1 MKKIW
6 YFIRNAL
13 LSVFVVV
20 MLLFTTICIVIASP
34 YRWVQYRK
42 SRFCRETGIPF
53 RIGIMDH
60 FTFVLYE
67 LIRRESLPIR
77 YLMPKDPKLALD
89 GFFLAGSSL
98 LIHNLPGI
106 FYEEQLGG
114 WTAYPEDEEPLTDT
128 VAEILLH
135 LRTDHPDVEITDVR
149 ILMDFDG
156 ESDEHRAMAEENPL
170 FLVYEEA
177 DELPELLRSSK
188 VI

>member
-1 MKKIW
+1 MKKLLH
-6 YFIRNAL
+6 FIRDAL

-20 MLLFTTICIVIASP
+20 LLLFTTICIVIASP
-34 YRWVQYRK
+34 FRWMQYRK
-42 SRFCRETGIPF
+42 SHFCRETGIPF

-67 LIRRESLPIR
+67 LVRRESLPIR

-89 GFFLAGSSL
+89 GFFLAGSTL

-106 FYEEQLGG
+106 FYEERLGG
-114 WTAYPEDEEPLTDT
+114 WTAYPEDEEPLADT
-128 VAEILLH
+128 VAEILLQ
-135 LRTDHPDVEITDVR
+135 LRTDHPDAEITDVR

-156 ESDEHRAMAEENPL
+156 ESDEHRTMAEENPL

-177 DELPELLRSSK
+177 EELPALLRSNN
-188 VI
+188 II